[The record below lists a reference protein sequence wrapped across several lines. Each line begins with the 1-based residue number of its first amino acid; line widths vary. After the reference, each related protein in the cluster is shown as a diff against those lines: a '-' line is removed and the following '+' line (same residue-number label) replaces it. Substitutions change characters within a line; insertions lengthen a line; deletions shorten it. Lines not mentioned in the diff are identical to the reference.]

1 MPRLVRRRPL
11 LERVKAYL
19 NPLDFLLWLSE
30 ELETRDWDN
39 KTAVTP
45 FAFGFHFVFLIARAN
60 SRISTGD
67 DVFGDE
73 RSGSSWL
80 TSLAHFLVLLL
91 SCLSV
96 GNAAYTFLRK
106 RHYRLFESNVET
118 PQTTPSARRVRV
130 DSSPMSS
137 SPLRYVKSILPDTNV
152 NSRVHPDPT
161 RDVWELAVWD
171 PIPVCLRLFCL
182 FSPGHVLVYWLFLP
196 THSSDP
202 HPSIAVFRTLFLQAL
217 LSAQLLLLQSSFSQ
231 QIKDTAIIHKEVLSE
246 YDIKFVHPRL
256 NPLMRD
262 VGTQH
267 SDSISGESGDI
278 GDSVDTY
285 TPTVILRRDF
295 RTNPNPNYAKHIDP
309 DDTAAITQTRDS
321 SSPVPKT
328 PMNHSVQLIP
338 NKTPSTAIRQPQFRK
353 SASGVILTGAGTS
366 TGDGGSLGIY
376 SHANS
381 PLKKAS
387 SMYDINRQ
395 SRPPRNSFAM
405 AAREIREERERS
417 RSRSPEKRD
426 SSLHRPMYKQ
436 DTYPVDNIDRRP
448 GMSTGIGKPR
458 SQGIDRT
465 PSRW

>member
-45 FAFGFHFVFLIARAN
+45 FALGFHFVFLIARAN
-60 SRISTGD
+60 SRSSNGD

-80 TSLAHFLVLLL
+80 NSLAHFLVLLL

-96 GNAAYTFLRK
+96 GNAAYTILRK

-137 SPLRYVKSILPDTNV
+137 SPLRYVQSILPDTNV

-171 PIPVCLRLFCL
+171 PIP
-182 FSPGHVLVYWLFLP
+182 
-196 THSSDP
+196 
-202 HPSIAVFRTLFLQAL
+202 
-217 LSAQLLLLQSSFSQ
+217 
-231 QIKDTAIIHKEVLSE
+231 IKDTAIIHKEVLSE

-267 SDSISGESGDI
+267 SDSTSGESGDN

-285 TPTVILRRDF
+285 TPAVILRRDF

-309 DDTAAITQTRDS
+309 DDTAAITQPRDS

-353 SASGVILTGAGTS
+353 SASGVVLTGAGTS

-426 SSLHRPMYKQ
+426 SSMHRPMYKQ

-448 GMSTGIGKPR
+448 GMSTGIGQPR
-458 SQGIDRT
+458 SQGIDRA